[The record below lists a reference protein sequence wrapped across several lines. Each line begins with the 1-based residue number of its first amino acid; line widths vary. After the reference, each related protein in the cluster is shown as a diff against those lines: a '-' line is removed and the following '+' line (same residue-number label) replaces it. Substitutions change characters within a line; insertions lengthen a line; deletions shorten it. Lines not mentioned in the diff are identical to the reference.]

1 MGLLDEQPIL
11 SDIQADM
18 HDKTDE
24 EILALSVREPEH
36 FRILLER
43 YQDAFLRKAISILK
57 NKEDA
62 EEVVQE
68 VFSKIY
74 RYADKFT
81 VQEGASFSSW
91 GYRILMNTSFTR
103 YQRLKKDWGALQKLE
118 PEMYESLPDT
128 KMEQFEK
135 FEMSDYVVSILSEL
149 PDNLSRILN
158 KHFIEGKP
166 HKDIAEEEGISVGA
180 VKTRVHRAKEAFRK
194 EMNKQNKTLL
204 V

>member
-1 MGLLDEQPIL
+1 MGLLDEQQTQPNTVA
-11 SDIQADM
+11 DIQQIS
-18 HDKTDE
+18 DE
-24 EILALSVREPEH
+24 EVLAISVREPEH
-36 FRILLER
+36 FKIILER

-68 VFSKIY
+68 TFSKIY
-74 RYADKFT
+74 LYAEKFT

-103 YQRLKKDWGALQKLE
+103 YQKLKKDWNNLQKLE
-118 PEMYESLPDT
+118 PEMYETLPDT
-128 KMEQFEK
+128 KTEQFEK
-135 FEMSDYVVSILSEL
+135 FEMSDYVVSIFSEM
-149 PDNLSRILN
+149 PDKLARILH

-166 HKDIAEEEGISVGA
+166 QKDIAEEEGISVGA

-194 EMNKQNKTLL
+194 EMSKKGKSLL
-204 V
+204 I